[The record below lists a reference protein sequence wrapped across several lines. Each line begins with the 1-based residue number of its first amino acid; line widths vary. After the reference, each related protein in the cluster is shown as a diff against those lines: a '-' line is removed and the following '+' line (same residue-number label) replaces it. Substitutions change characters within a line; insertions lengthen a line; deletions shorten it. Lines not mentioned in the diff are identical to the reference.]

1 MKNVSK
7 MRKKL
12 RQRRYRGGVR
22 RKTEGDKQRRERER
36 ERERER

>member
-22 RKTEGDKQRRERER
+22 RKTEGDKQEKRERER
-36 ERERER
+36 ERER